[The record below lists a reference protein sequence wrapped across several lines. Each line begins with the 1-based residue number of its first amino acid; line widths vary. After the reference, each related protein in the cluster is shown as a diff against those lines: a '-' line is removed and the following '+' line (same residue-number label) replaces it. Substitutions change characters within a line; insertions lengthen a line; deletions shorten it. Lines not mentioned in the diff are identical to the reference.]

1 MSTLI
6 QFLKKLWILLWRRKF
21 LNELDEEMAFHRAQA
36 AQEFIAGG
44 MTPQAARAAAMR
56 QFGNAT
62 KLREQSHQAVAFR
75 VETVVQDLRFSIRQM
90 LRSPGFAVTAVT
102 TLALGIAA
110 NVIVFGVLQALV
122 LRPLDVP
129 NAGKVVSL
137 QRSRNDTNFSYLEFR
152 DIRDGQSVFSA
163 VAADRVMDFGLD
175 AIGAT
180 HPIWGYEVSGEYFE
194 VVSIKPLLG
203 RLLARADDDHPG
215 AAEVAVLSW
224 GAWKNYFNSDPAI
237 IGKTVRLNKL
247 PYTVIG
253 VTPQGFYGTEKF
265 LQPDVFVPMS
275 NEAEIEKFN
284 WLDGRQ
290 NHNIWA
296 IARLK
301 EGINLPQAQADLNTV
316 ASRITKQLPKEEAG
330 LTIRV
335 VRPGLLGDTFGAPAR
350 AFLVGIMAL
359 AGIVLLAACAN
370 LGGLFAARTADRTR
384 ELAIRMAIGSS
395 RYRILRQVLTEAF
408 LLALL
413 AGLAASALGWAAL
426 SGLAAWRPPTSLPIQ
441 FAVLPQP
448 SLIVAAGL
456 FSFVAA
462 VLFGIMPL
470 RQILN
475 ADPNDAI
482 KSGVGQS
489 GAGRRWALRDILLAA
504 QIALC
509 CITVTA
515 AFVALRGLGR
525 SLNMELG
532 FQPANAVRAQF
543 DLAQAGYSSE
553 SAASFQRRLLAAASQ
568 LPGVEAIG
576 YANSTPLAIDQSST
590 AVFSPETT
598 DMRLTNLAF
607 GAPDYSASPGYL
619 AAAGTPLVTGRDVSF
634 ADTAKSP
641 PVAIVNQEFGRRL
654 FHTDQVI
661 GRYFKTLS
669 GRPVQIVGVV
679 ADGKYETLNEDPKP
693 AIFFPIAQEG
703 NTTTALVVRTHADP
717 IGVTSRDM
725 AAAIRKTILDL
736 DPAIPI
742 QESSVWSSQLGLQ
755 LFPAR
760 VATVALSLFG
770 AFGLLLSITGTF
782 GLASY
787 SVTKRLRELSI
798 RVALGAQAKQIL
810 ATALGRMLVLLSI
823 GSTIGLILGAAA
835 SRLLSAVVYQASALD
850 PIVLGAVALTM
861 LLTGLVSIVNP
872 VRRALHIDPAGVLR
886 EQ

>member
-1 MSTLI
+1 MST
-6 QFLKKLWILLWRRKF
+6 FNLKKLWILLSRRKF

-36 AQEFIAGG
+36 EKEFIADG
-44 MTPQAARAAAMR
+44 MTPQAARHAAMR
-56 QFGNAT
+56 QFGNVT

-75 VETVVQDLRFSIRQM
+75 METVVQDLRFAIRQM

-129 NAGKVVSL
+129 NAGNVVSL
-137 QRSRNDTNFSYLEFR
+137 QGARNDTNFSYLEFR

-163 VAADRVMDFGLD
+163 VAADRVMDFGID
-175 AIGAT
+175 ANGAT
-180 HPIWGYEVSGEYFE
+180 HPIWGYEVSGQYFE

-224 GAWKNYFNSDPAI
+224 AAWKNYFNSDPAI

-253 VTPQGFYGTEKF
+253 VTPPGFYGTEKF
-265 LQPDVFVPMS
+265 LQPEVFVPMS

-296 IARLK
+296 IARIK
-301 EGINLPQAQADLNTV
+301 EGINLPQVQADLNTV
-316 ASRITKQLPKEEAG
+316 AARIKKQFPKEEGG
-330 LTIRV
+330 LSIRV
-335 VRPGLLGDTFGAPAR
+335 VRPGLLGDTLGAPAR
-350 AFLVGIMAL
+350 AFLAGIMAL

-370 LGGLFAARTADRTR
+370 LGSLFAARTADRTR

-395 RYRILRQVLTEAF
+395 RWRILRQVLTEAF
-408 LLALL
+408 LIALL
-413 AGLAASALGWAAL
+413 AGLSASALGWAAL
-426 SGLAAWRPPTSLPIQ
+426 SGLGAWHPPTSFPIQ

-448 SLIVAAGL
+448 SLILAAGL

-482 KSGVGQS
+482 KSGVGRS
-489 GAGRRWALRDILLAA
+489 SAGRRWALRDILLAA
-504 QIALC
+504 QITLC

-525 SLNMELG
+525 SLSMELG
-532 FQPANAVRAQF
+532 FRPANAVRAQF
-543 DLAQAGYSSE
+543 DLAQAGYSKE
-553 SAASFQRRLLAAASQ
+553 SAASFQRRVLAAASQ

-576 YANSTPLAIDQSST
+576 YANTTPLAIDQSGT
-590 AVFSPETT
+590 AVFSAQTT
-598 DMRLTNLAF
+598 DMRPTNAAF
-607 GAPDYSASPGYL
+607 GAPYYSVSPGYL
-619 AAAGTPLVTGRDVSF
+619 AAAGTPLVSGRDISF

-641 PVAIVNQEFGRRL
+641 PVAIVNQEFARRL
-654 FHTDQVI
+654 FHADQVV
-661 GRYFKTLS
+661 GRYFRSMS
-669 GRPVQIVGVV
+669 GHPIQIVGVV
-679 ADGKYETLNEDPKP
+679 ANGKYETLNEDPKP
-693 AIFFPIAQEG
+693 AMFLPIAQEG
-703 NTTTALVVRTHADP
+703 NTTTTLVVRTHPDP
-717 IGVTSRDM
+717 TGVTGREM
-725 AAAIRKTILDL
+725 AAALRKTILDL

-742 QESSVWSSQLGLQ
+742 QESSLWSSQLGLQ
-755 LFPAR
+755 LFPAQ

-810 ATALGRMLVLLSI
+810 AAALGRLLMLLSI
-823 GSTIGLILGAAA
+823 GSMIGLILGAAA

-850 PIVLGAVALTM
+850 PIVLCAVAFTM

>member
-1 MSTLI
+1 VSTFI

-36 AQEFIAGG
+36 EKEFIAGG
-44 MTPQAARAAAMR
+44 MTPQAARDAAMR
-56 QFGNAT
+56 QFGNVA
-62 KLREQSHQAVAFR
+62 KLKEQSHQAVAFR
-75 VETVVQDLRFSIRQM
+75 METVVQDLRLAIRQM

-137 QRSRNDTNFSYLEFR
+137 QPGRNETNFSYPEFR

-175 AIGAT
+175 ANGAT
-180 HPIWGYEVSGEYFE
+180 HPIWGYEVSGQYFE

-224 GAWKNYFNSDPAI
+224 GAWKNYFNSDPDI

-253 VTPQGFYGTEKF
+253 VTPRGFYGTEKF
-265 LQPDVFVPMS
+265 LQPEVFVPMS

-290 NHNIWA
+290 NHNAWA
-296 IARLK
+296 IARIK
-301 EGINLPQAQADLNTV
+301 EGINLPQVQADLNTV
-316 ASRITKQLPKEEAG
+316 ASRITKQFPKEEAG
-330 LTIRV
+330 LSIRV
-335 VRPGLLGDTFGAPAR
+335 VRPGLLGDTLGAPAR
-350 AFLVGIMAL
+350 TFLAGIMAL

-395 RYRILRQVLTEAF
+395 RFRILRQVLTEAF
-408 LLALL
+408 LLALM

-426 SGLAAWRPPTSLPIQ
+426 SGLGAWRPPTSLPLQ

-448 SLIVAAGL
+448 SLILAAGL

-489 GAGRRWALRDILLAA
+489 SAGRRWALRDILLAG

-509 CITVTA
+509 CITITA
-515 AFVALRGLGR
+515 AFVALRGLGK
-525 SLNMELG
+525 SLSMELG
-532 FQPANAVRAQF
+532 FRPANAVRAQF
-543 DLAQAGYSSE
+543 ELAQAGYSSE

-576 YANSTPLAIDQSST
+576 YANSTPLAIDQSGT

-598 DMRLTNLAF
+598 DMRLTNVAF
-607 GAPDYSASPGYL
+607 GAPDYSVSPGYL
-619 AAAGTPLVTGRDVSF
+619 AAAGTPLVSGRDVSF

-641 PVAIVNQEFGRRL
+641 PVAIVNQEFARRL
-654 FHTDQVI
+654 FHADHVI

-669 GRPVQIVGVV
+669 GRPIQIVGVV
-679 ADGKYETLNEDPKP
+679 ANGKYGTLNEDPKP
-693 AIFFPIAQEG
+693 AIFFPISQERK
-703 NTTTALVVRTHADP
+703 TSTALVVRTHPDP
-717 IGVTSRDM
+717 TGVTSRDM

-736 DPAIPI
+736 DPAVPI

-755 LFPAR
+755 LFPAQ

-810 ATALGRMLVLLSI
+810 AAALGRMLMLLSI
-823 GSTIGLILGAAA
+823 GSMIGLILGAAA

-850 PIVLGAVALTM
+850 PIVLCAVAFTM

>member
-1 MSTLI
+1 
-6 QFLKKLWILLWRRKF
+6 LWRRKF

-36 AQEFIAGG
+36 EKEFIAGG
-44 MTPQAARAAAMR
+44 MTPQAARDAAMR
-56 QFGNAT
+56 QFGNVA
-62 KLREQSHQAVAFR
+62 KLKEQSHQAVAFR
-75 VETVVQDLRFSIRQM
+75 METVVQDLRLAIRQM

-137 QRSRNDTNFSYLEFR
+137 QPGRNETNFSYPEFR

-175 AIGAT
+175 ANGAT
-180 HPIWGYEVSGEYFE
+180 HPIWGYEVSGQYFE

-224 GAWKNYFNSDPAI
+224 GAWKNYFNSDPDI
-237 IGKTVRLNKL
+237 IGKNVRLNKL

-253 VTPQGFYGTEKF
+253 VTPRGFYGTEKF
-265 LQPDVFVPMS
+265 LQPEVFVPMS

-290 NHNIWA
+290 NHNAWA
-296 IARLK
+296 IARIK
-301 EGINLPQAQADLNTV
+301 EGINVPQVQADLNTV
-316 ASRITKQLPKEEAG
+316 ASRITKQFPKEEAG
-330 LTIRV
+330 LSIRV
-335 VRPGLLGDTFGAPAR
+335 VRPGLLGDALGAPAR
-350 AFLVGIMAL
+350 AFLAGIMAL

-395 RYRILRQVLTEAF
+395 RFRILRQILTEAF
-408 LLALL
+408 LLSLM

-426 SGLAAWRPPTSLPIQ
+426 SGLGAWRPPTSLPLQ

-448 SLIVAAGL
+448 SLILAAGL

-489 GAGRRWALRDILLAA
+489 SAGRRWALRDILLAG

-509 CITVTA
+509 CITITA
-515 AFVALRGLGR
+515 AFVALRGLGK
-525 SLNMELG
+525 SLSMELG
-532 FQPANAVRAQF
+532 FRPANAVRAQF
-543 DLAQAGYSSE
+543 ELAQAGYSSE

-576 YANSTPLAIDQSST
+576 YANSTPLAIDQSGT

-598 DMRLTNLAF
+598 DMRLTNAAF
-607 GAPDYSASPGYL
+607 GAPDYSISPGYL
-619 AAAGTPLVTGRDVSF
+619 AAAGTPLVSGRDVSF

-641 PVAIVNQEFGRRL
+641 PVAIVNQEFARRL
-654 FHTDQVI
+654 FHADHVI
-661 GRYFKTLS
+661 GRYFKTLP
-669 GRPVQIVGVV
+669 GRPIQIVGVV
-679 ADGKYETLNEDPKP
+679 ANGKYGTLNEDPKP
-693 AIFFPIAQEG
+693 AIFFPISQER
-703 NTTTALVVRTHADP
+703 NTSTALVVRTHPDP
-717 IGVTSRDM
+717 TGVTSRDM

-736 DPAIPI
+736 DPAVPI

-755 LFPAR
+755 LFPAQ

-810 ATALGRMLVLLSI
+810 AAALGRMLMLLSI
-823 GSTIGLILGAAA
+823 GSMVGLILGAAA

-850 PIVLGAVALTM
+850 PIVLCAVAFTM